1 MYFHG
6 FFFNLSNLKPCDAVK
21 AKFLNHCVVM
31 LTDPLKMFHAQRKML
46 SLPTPIFLD
55 VPGNGTSFISH
66 AHSDHAVKSAS
77 KIICSKETFE
87 LSKCRNYVKK
97 NVKVVDRVEGAKLT
111 LLDAGHVF
119 GSKQILIETTNR
131 FLYTGDLR
139 PSQSL
144 TSGSAQVAQCDEL
157 LIECTFGLPRYVFP
171 SRMEVGQQMAKW
183 SAENEKRGAISI
195 IGGYALGKAQE
206 IIAHLNEAGIVPLV
220 PKVIEEV
227 TTCYN
232 SLGQNLKFIPLES
245 QEGQAQLSRGFTAVM
260 PLSKVNLNL
269 GYALREGYGKE
280 VRLAT
285 CSGWNL
291 DYAKPGI
298 SGFPLSDHA
307 DFNELMTFVEQ
318 TGAKK
323 VYTTYGYCDE
333 FAASL
338 RRKGIDAV
346 SLNQLNAKDGQQILE
361 VFQTA

>member
-1 MYFHG
+1 
-6 FFFNLSNLKPCDAVK
+6 
-21 AKFLNHCVVM
+21 
-31 LTDPLKMFHAQRKML
+31 ML
-46 SLPTPIFLD
+46 SLSTPIFLD

-66 AHSDHAVKSAS
+66 AHADHAVKSAS
-77 KIICSKETFE
+77 KIICSPETLA
-87 LSKCRNYVKK
+87 LSRCRGYVKK
-97 NVKVVDRVEGAKLT
+97 NVEVVESVEGAKLT

-119 GSKQILIETTNR
+119 GSKQILIETTSK

-139 PSQSL
+139 PSSSL
-144 TSGSAQVAQCDEL
+144 TSGNAQVAECDEL

-171 SRMEVGQQMAKW
+171 SRMQVGGQMAAW
-183 SAENEKRGAISI
+183 AVGNEKRGAITI

-232 SLGQNLKFIPLES
+232 SLGQRLKFISLES
-245 QEGQAQLSRGFTAVM
+245 QEGQAQLSHAGFTAVM

-269 GYALREGYGKE
+269 GYALREGYNKE

-285 CSGWNL
+285 CSGWNV
-291 DYAKPGI
+291 DYSKPGI
-298 SGFPLSDHA
+298 TGFALSDHA
-307 DFNELMTFVEQ
+307 DFNELTTFVAQ

-361 VFQTA
+361 VFQTV